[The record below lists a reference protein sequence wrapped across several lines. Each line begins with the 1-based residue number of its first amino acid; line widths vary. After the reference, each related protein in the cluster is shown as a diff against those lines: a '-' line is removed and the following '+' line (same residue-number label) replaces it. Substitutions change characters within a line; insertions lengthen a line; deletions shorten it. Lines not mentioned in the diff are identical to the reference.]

1 MAEYKR
7 GEMDTTQQRQTFENF
22 LHFWF
27 YVFGGV
33 VVVLIFLALTNA

>member
-7 GEMDTTQQRQTFENF
+7 GEMDITQQKQTFENF

-27 YVFGGV
+27 YLFLGAVA
-33 VVVLIFLALTNA
+33 VLIFLALTNA